1 MRAATG
7 EPEPEP
13 EAARVCFVCSGGS
26 DAEKGEVIKNCR
38 CRGDAGFVHLS
49 CLARAVRVVG
59 VHRKGRWESC
69 PSCGHRWSGAVGLH
83 LARCR
88 HDIAKATRDED
99 ELLLATLQL
108 TAALK
113 ENGEYA
119 EALRLGREALGECT
133 PSFVENG
140 RKYAVVSPFKDDGRV
155 TLHDVTDPRIVL
167 AKVAGM
173 EEEPQAKPLSRREP
187 RHTAENP
194 LELNGTTVRVT
205 RWLDVKSQC
214 KTTITFSTRAALS
227 TSLTRKASPFVC
239 RRGAAV
245 GRRRRE
251 QEVLLRAALPDLRQG
266 HGDGRRRLR
275 QRAGADRQQGR
286 GGGLRRAGVHVRGT
300 ARGAE
305 GDDAA
310 PAGELPRAC
319 AGLRGRG
326 QEEPVL
332 REPTLAMKSP
342 CISLSSAPVNRVS
355 GEISEQRG
363 PGGQIG

>member
-13 EAARVCFVCSGGS
+13 DEAARVCFVCSGGS

-38 CRGDAGFVHLS
+38 CRGDAGFVHLA
-49 CLARAVRVVG
+49 CLARVVRVVG
-59 VHRKGRWESC
+59 AHRKGRWESC
-69 PSCGHRWSGAVGLH
+69 PSCGHRWSGPVSLH
-83 LARCR
+83 LARAR
-88 HDIAKATRDED
+88 HEIAKATRDED

-140 RKYAVVSPFKDDGRV
+140 RTYAVVSPFKDDGRV

-167 AKVAGM
+167 AKVVGM

-187 RHTAENP
+187 KHTAENP

-214 KTTITFSTRAALS
+214 KTTITFSTLAALCANME
-227 TSLTRKASPFVC
+227 ASPLQT
-239 RRGAAV
+239 RRCSG
-245 GRRRRE
+245 
-251 QEVLLRAALPDLRQG
+251 
-266 HGDGRRRLR
+266 
-275 QRAGADRQQGR
+275 
-286 GGGLRRAGVHVRGT
+286 
-300 ARGAE
+300 
-305 GDDAA
+305 A
-310 PAGELPRAC
+310 PAARA
-319 AGLRGRG
+319 R
-326 QEEPVL
+326 
-332 REPTLAMKSP
+332 
-342 CISLSSAPVNRVS
+342 SSAASRAT
-355 GEISEQRG
+355 
-363 PGGQIG
+363 